1 MLQIINKNLKYN
13 LEDKLLLVRNKK
25 NFYMRNKIKFSL
37 LTKTKRRKDA
47 FLIWDNLPYS
57 FLILAPS
64 LKEFH
69 HMKNNLYLLNDGIL
83 IRKQRFFYKKR
94 YHLKPYT
101 NFYCYR
107 LYMKDILYFFN
118 ILELILD
125 YNMIVIGLEL
135 NENVYSI
142 DQLIKLFKDFKNDL
156 KFFLNVNDFDFTF
169 LYSEY
174 VNNLN
179 IQCQLLTN

>member
-1 MLQIINKNLKYN
+1 MTHIINNNLNYN
-13 LEDKLLLVRNKK
+13 LEDKILLVRKKK
-25 NFYMRNKIKFSL
+25 NFYMRNKIKFAL
-37 LTKTKRRKDA
+37 LTKIKRRKDA
-47 FLIWDNLPYS
+47 FFIWDKLPYS

-64 LKEFH
+64 LKNFH
-69 HMKNNLYLLNDGIL
+69 QMKNNLYQLNDGVL
-83 IRKQRFFYKKR
+83 IRKQRFFYKKQ
-94 YHLKPYT
+94 YHLKHYT

-107 LYMKDILYFFN
+107 LYMKDFLYFFN

-125 YNMIVIGLEL
+125 YDMTVIGLEL

-142 DQLIKLFKDFKNDL
+142 DQLINLFKDFKTNL
-156 KFFLNVNDFDFTF
+156 KFFLNVTDFDFTF

-174 VNNLN
+174 VTNLN